1 MKLSKRQSE
10 ILEIL
15 RTGQDTAHFAD
26 IDPPYW
32 YLGNT
37 QQRITAVINGLEREG
52 YIRIYYK
59 GTQLAVEVLKNEPIH
74 ANTSNS

>member
-1 MKLSKRQSE
+1 MKLSQRQSE

-15 RTGQDTAHFAD
+15 RTERDTAHFAD

-32 YLGNT
+32 HLRNT
-37 QQRITAVINGLEREG
+37 QQRITATINKLAEMG

-59 GTQLAVEVLKNEPIH
+59 GTILSVEVLDAKENPKKAH
-74 ANTSNS
+74 